1 MASSDEYQQ
10 RRSFEDEYP
19 KRWKIGD
26 VEVITIKDGFGG
38 WCTFVPHPLFNE
50 AKPLNIEE
58 NLKTNNIYE
67 KNN

>member
-19 KRWKIGD
+19 KRLKIGE

-38 WCTFVPHPLFNE
+38 RCTFVPHPMFCE
-50 AKPLNIEE
+50 WENIGVIE
-58 NLKTNNIYE
+58 NLKT
-67 KNN
+67 K